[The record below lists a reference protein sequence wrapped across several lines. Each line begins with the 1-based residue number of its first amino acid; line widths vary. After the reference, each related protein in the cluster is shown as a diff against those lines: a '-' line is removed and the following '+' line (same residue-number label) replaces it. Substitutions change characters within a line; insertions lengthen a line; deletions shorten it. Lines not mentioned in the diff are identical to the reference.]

1 MSCLQFYI
9 ERMEVTKN
17 NIRNKFEVTLWN
29 FLYDLSVNLGRCYA
43 DFSVGQK

>member
-1 MSCLQFYI
+1 
-9 ERMEVTKN
+9 MEVTKN
-17 NIRNKFEVTLWN
+17 NVRNKFEVTLWN